1 MYQIQQAGVSGE
13 TVEQML
19 KRLPKL
25 LKEKEAKSQHFTHII
40 ILGGTND
47 LASRY
52 KLPPN
57 IHNTTAI

>member
-1 MYQIQQAGVSGE
+1 M
-13 TVEQML
+13 VEQML

-47 LASRY
+47 LGTRY
-52 KLPPN
+52 KRTRTKPN
-57 IHNTTAI
+57 TNRLTP

>member
-1 MYQIQQAGVSGE
+1 VYQIQQAGVSGE

-47 LASRY
+47 LASGY
-52 KLPPN
+52 KSQQ
-57 IHNTTAI
+57 